1 MTNDRTLR
9 PFQDV
14 IKELVKRS
22 LQGWSGCMYI
32 FSDRKNV
39 ALFELEKG
47 KIIDIIYRSRHGIEM
62 IPAIKEMT
70 MARFHFNNAGG
81 QGSRHQKGVKNSSN
95 EEIFKLLGVESVNA
109 IMRELTKIL
118 VVEDSGLIR
127 KSIVQTLTENHY
139 KVVEAK
145 DGYEA
150 LAQLSNEQPDLVLLD
165 LILPKI
171 DGYEVL
177 SRMKKKTSFKD
188 IPVIVLTSRDTLFD
202 KLKGK
207 MSGSDEYLTK
217 PFEKADLLTIIHKY
231 LK

>member
-1 MTNDRTLR
+1 MADERELR

-14 IKELVKRS
+14 MKELVKRA
-22 LQGWSGCMYI
+22 QQNWSGCMFV

-39 ALFELEKG
+39 ALFELEDG
-47 KIIDIIYRSRHGIEM
+47 EIIDIIYQSKHGVEV
-62 IPAIKEMT
+62 IPQIKQMT

-81 QGSRHQKGVKNSSN
+81 QGGRHHKAGKSLSN
-95 EEIFKLLGVESVNA
+95 EQIFTLLGVPSIEA
-109 IMRELTKIL
+109 ITHELTKIL
-118 VVEDSGLIR
+118 VVEDSGVIR
-127 KSIVQTLTENHY
+127 KSIVNTLTEQHY

-150 LAQLSNEQPDLVLLD
+150 LVQLNNEKPDMVLLD
-165 LILPKI
+165 LILPKM

-177 SRMKKKTSFKD
+177 ARMRKKTEFKD
-188 IPVIVLTSRDTLFD
+188 TPVIVLTSRDTLFD

-217 PFEKADLLTIIHKY
+217 PFKSEELLAKINKY
-231 LK
+231 LN